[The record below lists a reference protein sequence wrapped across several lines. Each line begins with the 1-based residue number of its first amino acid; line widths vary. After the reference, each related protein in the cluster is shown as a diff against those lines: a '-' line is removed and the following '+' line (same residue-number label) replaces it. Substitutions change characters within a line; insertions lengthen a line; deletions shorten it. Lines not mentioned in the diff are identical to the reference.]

1 MAMILIDLQK
11 ASDTLDHDILLGK
24 MNYFNFTS
32 ETIDWFGSYLKKWN
46 IVTLSETG
54 TLNYGVL
61 QDKYQY

>member
-1 MAMILIDLQK
+1 MILIDLQK

-24 MNYFNFTS
+24 MNYFNFTP
-32 ETIDWFGSYLKKWN
+32 ETIDWFGSDLKKWN

>member
-1 MAMILIDLQK
+1 MILIDLQK